1 MKHNYSWYGGLD
13 NDFFHNTGLFLL
25 RMILGFFMLSHGW
38 HKIENFQMLTAG
50 FPDPLNIGSASSLVL
65 SIFAEFVCSV
75 LVILG
80 LFTRIVAVPIMVGM
94 VATIF
99 IIQSNLPREL
109 AFLYLLLYVV
119 LTFMGAGK
127 FSLDYIFDL
136 FCDKYSRPVGGGLD
150 AMEE

>member
-13 NDFFHNTGLFLL
+13 NDILHNTGLFLL
-25 RMILGFFMLSHGW
+25 RIILGLFMLSHGW
-38 HKIENFQMLTAG
+38 QKVENFQVLTAG
-50 FPDPLNIGSASSLVL
+50 FPDPLNIGSSASLIL

-80 LFTRIVAVPIMVGM
+80 LFTRIVTVPIMVGM
-94 VATIF
+94 IVTIF
-99 IIQSNLPREL
+99 IIQSNLPKEL

-127 FSLDYIFDL
+127 FSLDYLFDL
-136 FCDKYSRPVGGGLD
+136 FCDKHAKRFDESFD
-150 AMEE
+150 AIEE